1 MENWKRKGFHIWGQ
15 PWIHR
20 EYNACVITPMMD
32 GGQDMK
38 VSSIIDPINH
48 CWDINTI
55 SHILSPQD
63 VQVIVRTPLLPMVEG
78 DSCIWALTQ
87 NGMYTVRSAYYMIIY
102 KFINYD
108 ELKAEG
114 D

>member
-32 GGQDMK
+32 GGQDIK

-48 CWDINTI
+48 CWDTLT
-55 SHILSPQD
+55 LS
-63 VQVIVRTPLLPMVEG
+63 TTSYHHKMSKLLSEHL
-78 DSCIWALTQ
+78 SCLW
-87 NGMYTVRSAYYMIIY
+87 
-102 KFINYD
+102 
-108 ELKAEG
+108 
-114 D
+114 